1 MDGGQA
7 GLVLPCPEK
16 RHDEAARFGIKPED
30 EVVASGFRLQR
41 AGEETAEALA
51 PFGVEALRFL
61 GRAIVLVEI
70 RKHLQGGGGHVT
82 ANAHERFMAVA
93 VIRNLG
99 VSRIPH
105 QVGRIVLEVLA
116 LDDAFHVPSVA
127 FLADGQLVDAAAV
140 QYFLSRIL
148 DVFRDGIFQ
157 EALDQGSGGIF
168 LTYVHFF
175 GCPCFC
181 HGTFKQRI
189 LVCCA

>member
-16 RHDEAARFGIKPED
+16 RHNEAARFGIKPED

-41 AGEETAEALA
+41 TGEETAEALA
-51 PFGVEALRFL
+51 PFGVEALRLL

-99 VSRIPH
+99 VSRIQH

-116 LDDAFHVPSVA
+116 LDDAFHVPRVA
-127 FLADGQLVDAAAV
+127 FLTDGQLVDAAAV

-157 EALDQGSGGIF
+157 EALDQALAAFSSRTFIF
-168 LTYVHFF
+168 SDVLASVMAL
-175 GCPCFC
+175 
-181 HGTFKQRI
+181 FKQRI

>member
-1 MDGGQA
+1 M
-7 GLVLPCPEK
+7 
-16 RHDEAARFGIKPED
+16 
-30 EVVASGFRLQR
+30 
-41 AGEETAEALA
+41 
-51 PFGVEALRFL
+51 
-61 GRAIVLVEI
+61 
-70 RKHLQGGGGHVT
+70 T

-99 VSRIPH
+99 VPRIQQ

-116 LDDAFHVPSVA
+116 LDDAFHVPSIA
-127 FLADGQLVDAAAV
+127 LLADGQLVDAAAV
-140 QYFLSRIL
+140 QDFLPRIL
-148 DVFRDGIFQ
+148 DVFGHGIFQ
-157 EALDQGSGGIF
+157 EALDHGPGGIF

>member
-1 MDGGQA
+1 M
-7 GLVLPCPEK
+7 K
-16 RHDEAARFGIKPED
+16 
-30 EVVASGFRLQR
+30 VVASGFRLQR

-99 VSRIPH
+99 VSRIQH
-105 QVGRIVLEVLA
+105 QVGRIVLEVFA